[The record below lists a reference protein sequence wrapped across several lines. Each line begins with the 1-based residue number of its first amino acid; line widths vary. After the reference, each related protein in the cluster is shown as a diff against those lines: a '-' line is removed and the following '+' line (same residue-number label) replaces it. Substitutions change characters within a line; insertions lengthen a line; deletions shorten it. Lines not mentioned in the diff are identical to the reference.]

1 MKRIL
6 VLANRTLCEQHL
18 LDELHARRHQGPV
31 AFHLLV
37 PASHPPGPWSDA
49 RAEAEARGRL
59 EETLGVLAAAGMG
72 ATGEIGDPSPVLAV
86 DDFLR
91 RGEHVD
97 EIIVSTLPA
106 GMSRW
111 LAGNLLRRLRTHTG
125 LPVTHVVAEPV
136 GASA

>member
-1 MKRIL
+1 
-6 VLANRTLCEQHL
+6 
-18 LDELHARRHQGPV
+18 
-31 AFHLLV
+31 
-37 PASHPPGPWSDA
+37 
-49 RAEAEARGRL
+49 
-59 EETLGVLAAAGMG
+59 VLAAAGMG